1 MKYLIADLIEKI
13 ADQEASKKEALV
25 QLDALKIVVT
35 ALFAKLDSQTKDAI
49 REHITDAFEKLAE
62 ENSNDL
68 TELDSLKGATLALLS
83 RNIVLPSFPAEAV
96 RSRDSLC

>member
-35 ALFAKLDSQTKDAI
+35 ALFANLDAQTKDAI
-49 REHITDAFEKLAE
+49 RDHITEAFEKLAE
-62 ENSNDL
+62 ENSSDL
-68 TELDSLKGATLALLS
+68 AELERLKEATSDLLS
-83 RNIVLPSFPAEAV
+83 RKIVLPSFRAETV
-96 RSRDSLC
+96 SSRDSR

>member
-35 ALFAKLDSQTKDAI
+35 ALFAHLDSQAKEAI
-49 REHITDAFEKLAE
+49 RDHISHAFEKLAE

-68 TELDSLKGATLALLS
+68 TELDSLKGATFALLS

-96 RSRDSLC
+96 SSRDSLC

>member
-13 ADQEASKKEALV
+13 AVQEASKKEAIV

-49 REHITDAFEKLAE
+49 RDHITETFEKLAE
-62 ENSNDL
+62 ENSSDL
-68 TELDSLKGATLALLS
+68 AELARLKEATSDLLS
-83 RNIVLPSFPAEAV
+83 RKIVLPSFPAETES
-96 RSRDSLC
+96 SRDFLC

>member
-35 ALFAKLDSQTKDAI
+35 ALFAHLDSQAKETI
-49 REHITDAFEKLAE
+49 RDHISHAFEKLAE

-68 TELDSLKGATLALLS
+68 TELDSLKGATFALLS